1 MYNEK
6 IRESIYKYHAKRKD
20 DPILKEQKIRWSRD
34 CFNRMKEEGGERYL
48 KKKTNGRVRY
58 WLNLINKNE
67 DKENIMQRLKNKDI
81 ELYEKVI
88 ILV

>member
-1 MYNEK
+1 
-6 IRESIYKYHAKRKD
+6 
-20 DPILKEQKIRWSRD
+20 
-34 CFNRMKEEGGERYL
+34 MKEEGGERYL